1 MKLYEAMKLL
11 DENQTDVYEAKMNE
25 GWKARMTVKQ
35 GSGVYYYFEV
45 FKEGK
50 LVDPSLGG
58 GAFNGNAAL
67 NLDWQLVR
75 QPVTWQ
81 EAIEAW
87 VDGKTISYSY
97 MGYDKRFPF
106 EDSNTMMTIEKVKNA
121 EWYVE
126 DVE

>member
-1 MKLYEAMKLL
+1 MKLWKVMKLL
-11 DENQTDVYEAKMNE
+11 DENPTDVYEASLNYGFKV
-25 GWKARMTVKQ
+25 RMTVKQ
-35 GSGVYYYFEV
+35 IGFGVYYYFEV
-45 FKEGK
+45 FNGKE
-50 LVDPSLGG
+50 LVDQSLGG
-58 GAFNGNAAL
+58 GFNENVAL
-67 NLDWQLVR
+67 DLEWQLVR
-75 QPVTWQ
+75 QTVTWQ

-87 VDGKTISYSY
+87 VDGNTISYSY

>member
-11 DENQTDVYEAKMNE
+11 DENQRDVYEAKMNY
-25 GWKARMTVKQ
+25 GFKVRMTVKQ

-45 FKEGK
+45 FKEER
-50 LVDPSLGG
+50 LVDPSLGS

-87 VDGKTISYSY
+87 ADGKKISYSY
-97 MGYDKRFPF
+97 GGYDRQLPF
-106 EDSNTMMTIEKVKNA
+106 EDSNAMMLTIQKIKEA

-126 DVE
+126 D

>member
-1 MKLYEAMKLL
+1 MKLWNAMKLL
-11 DENQTDVYEAKMNE
+11 DENQRDVYEAKMNY
-25 GWKARMTVKQ
+25 GFKVRMTVKQ

-45 FKEGK
+45 FKEER
-50 LVDPSLGG
+50 LVDPSLDS

-87 VDGKTISYSY
+87 ADGKEVSYSY
-97 MGYDKRFPF
+97 TDSDIRYGF
-106 EDSNTMMTIEKVKNA
+106 EGSNARMMTVEKIKNA
-121 EWYVE
+121 KWYVE
-126 DVE
+126 D

>member
-1 MKLYEAMKLL
+1 MKLWNAMKLL

-25 GWKARMTVKQ
+25 GWKARMTVKD
-35 GSGVYYYFEV
+35 GFGGYYDFEV
-45 FKEGK
+45 FKGK
-50 LVDPSLGG
+50 SLIDSSLGG
-58 GAFNGNAAL
+58 GEFNGNAAL

-75 QPVTWQ
+75 QPVTWH
-81 EAIEAW
+81 EAIQAW

-126 DVE
+126 D

>member
-1 MKLYEAMKLL
+1 MKFSEVIKLL
-11 DENQTDVYEAKMNE
+11 EENRTGVYEASLNYGFKV
-25 GWKARMTVKQ
+25 RMTVKQ

-45 FKEGK
+45 FKEGN
-50 LVDPSLGG
+50 LVDPSLGS

-75 QPVTWQ
+75 QPVPWQ

-106 EDSNTMMTIEKVKNA
+106 EDSNTTMSIEKIKNA

-126 DVE
+126 D

>member
-11 DENQTDVYEAKMNE
+11 DENQRDVYEAKMNY
-25 GWKARMTVKQ
+25 GFKVRMTVKQ

-45 FKEGK
+45 FKEER
-50 LVDPSLGG
+50 LVDPSLGS

-87 VDGKTISYSY
+87 ADGKKISYSY

-106 EDSNTMMTIEKVKNA
+106 EDSNTMMTIEKVKRA
-121 EWYVE
+121 EWFVE
-126 DVE
+126 D